1 MGMTGLGPHGERAVP
16 ADKIG
21 LSDSDASKA
30 RAGRFNAAVVLH
42 TTSSDWARQQ
52 LAGIAATLGAFS
64 AAVVEVVD
72 CGFDP
77 DRQNSELLRLA
88 DISKIDAVFSIPL
101 GNASVAPGHKAVARA
116 GKKLV
121 LFDNAPSGLAQG
133 EDYVAVVS
141 SDNVGLGEIAAE
153 LLSPFIPEE
162 GVAGMLTYS
171 VDFFATNEREI
182 GFRKWI
188 GRHRPDL
195 TIVRERFNHV
205 EGARAAFAHMLGDNG
220 DLDAL
225 FAAWDVLALGA
236 LEFLRAA
243 SRSLAV
249 TTCDLGNAIAVELS
263 GGEYVKGVVAQLP
276 YDQGRAAALV
286 SLLALVG
293 RSTPSWIATPGLPV
307 TRANVVE
314 AYQVVWHMP
323 APDTLRRLR
332 R

>member
-1 MGMTGLGPHGERAVP
+1 MGINGLGPHGERAAP
-16 ADKIG
+16 ADKIA
-21 LSDSDASKA
+21 LSEADAAKA

-52 LAGIAATLGAFS
+52 LAGIAATLGAYS

-72 CGFDP
+72 CGFDRS
-77 DRQNSELLRLA
+77 RQNSELLRLA
-88 DISKIDAVFSIPL
+88 EANKVDAVFSIPI

-121 LFDNAPSGLAQG
+121 LFDNAPSGMAQG

-141 SDNVGLGEIAAE
+141 SDNVGLGEIAAG

-162 GVAGMLTYS
+162 GIAGMLTYS
-171 VDFFATNEREI
+171 ADFFATNEREI

-188 GRHRPDL
+188 GRHRPDV
-195 TIVRERFNHV
+195 TIVRGRFDRV
-205 EGARAAFAHMLGDNG
+205 EGSRAAFAQMLEDNG
-220 DLDAL
+220 DLDGL
-225 FAAWDVLALGA
+225 FAAWDVPALGA
-236 LEFLRAA
+236 LECLRAV
-243 SRSLAV
+243 SRPLAV
-249 TTCDLGNAIAVELS
+249 TTCDLGNAIAEELS
-263 GGEYVKGVVAQLP
+263 RGDYVKGVVAQLP

-293 RSTPSWIATPGLPV
+293 RPTPSWIATPGLSV
-307 TRANVVE
+307 TRGDVVE

-323 APDTLRRLR
+323 APDSLRRLR